1 MENLNWWTVLLVC
14 LDLVLRLGL
23 SVRVIMRRLP
33 IGVSLAWIF
42 IVVTFPFLG
51 AIGYLLL
58 GELRLGVYRAA
69 RAAELRA
76 PFQTWLD
83 QVHVGDIDWSSRPA
97 AAEALA
103 RMCNKMTGMPVTAG
117 NRLELINNSAD
128 GLRDLVRAINEAKS
142 TCHLEF
148 YIWTEGGLADEVAE
162 ALMAAAARGV
172 NCRMLLDDV
181 GSREFLRSDWVRRL
195 QNAGVAVEA
204 ALRAR
209 LWRLIF
215 VRFDLRLH
223 RKLAVIDGRVA
234 FTGSMNLVD
243 ARLFKR
249 SAGVGQWI
257 DACVRVEGPAVE
269 PMGVTFLGD
278 WALESEEEL
287 ERLRQTGDVRPQEPQ
302 GSAPVQVLP
311 SGPSDSRDAIERIVI
326 AFIYSARQRL
336 ILTTPYFVPD
346 EALLEALTSAAQRGV
361 HVTLIMPEKVD
372 SRLARLA
379 SRSIQGDLVAAGV
392 EVLLFREGLLHT
404 KSVCVDGEYS
414 LFGSLNLD
422 PRSLHLNFEL
432 TLAVYDREFTHHL
445 QELQA
450 CYVSQSRALN
460 LSEWEA
466 RGRGAVL
473 LENVARLL
481 GPLL

>member
-1 MENLNWWTVLLVC
+1 MENFNWWMILCV
-14 LDLVLRLGL
+14 DLILRLGI

-33 IGVSLAWIF
+33 VGVSLAWIF
-42 IVVTFPFLG
+42 IVVTFPFMG
-51 AIGYLLL
+51 AIAYLLL

-76 PFQTWLD
+76 PFRSWLD
-83 QVHVGDIDWSSRPA
+83 RVNVGEVDWSEQPA

-103 RMCNKMTGMPVTAG
+103 RMCQKMTRMPVTAG
-117 NRLELINNSAD
+117 NRLELIENSAA
-128 GLRDLVRAINEAKS
+128 GLKALVDAIDQARS

-148 YIWTEGGLADEVAE
+148 YIWTEGGLADRVAE

-172 NCRMLLDDV
+172 ICRMLLDDV
-181 GSREFLRSDWVRRL
+181 GSREFLRSEWVPRL
-195 QNAGVAVEA
+195 QAAGVAVEA

-278 WALESEEEL
+278 WALEGEEDL
-287 ERLRQTGDVRPQEPQ
+287 ERLQQTGDVRPQD
-302 GSAPVQVLP
+302 AIAKMPVQVLP
-311 SGPSDSRDAIERIVI
+311 SGPSDARDVIERIVI
-326 AFIYSARQRL
+326 AFIYSAQQRL

-346 EALLEALTSAAQRGV
+346 ETLMEALTSAAQRGV
-361 HVTLIMPEKVD
+361 EVTLILPEKVD

-379 SRSIQGDLVAAGV
+379 SRAIQGDLAKAGV
-392 EVLLFREGLLHT
+392 QVLLFHGGLLHT
-404 KSVCVDGEYS
+404 KSVCIDGEYS

-432 TLAVYDREFTHHL
+432 TLAVYDREFTARLEAL
-445 QELQA
+445 QRSYA
-450 CYVSQSRALN
+450 SQSRALN
-460 LSEWEA
+460 MSEWET
-466 RGRGAVL
+466 RGLGIRL

>member
-1 MENLNWWTVLLVC
+1 MENVNWWTIVLVC
-14 LDLVLRLGL
+14 MDLVLRLGL
-23 SVRVIMRRLP
+23 SIRVIMRRLP
-33 IGVSLAWIF
+33 VGVSLAWLF
-42 IVVTFPFLG
+42 VVVTFPFAG
-51 AIGYLLL
+51 AIAYLLL

-83 QVHVGDIDWSSRPA
+83 QVHVGDIDWTSRPS

-103 RMCNKMTGMPVTAG
+103 RMCHKMTGMPVTAG
-117 NRLELINNSAD
+117 NRLDLIGNSAD
-128 GLRDLVRAINEAKS
+128 ALRALVRAIQKAQS

-162 ALMAAAARGV
+162 ALIAAAARGV
-172 NCRMLLDDV
+172 ICRMLLDDV

-195 QNAGVAVEA
+195 RGSGVSVEE

-209 LWRLIF
+209 LWRLVF

-223 RKLAVIDGRVA
+223 RKLAIIDGRVA
-234 FTGSMNLVD
+234 YTGSMNLVD

-249 SAGVGQWI
+249 SAGVGEWV

-269 PMGVTFLGD
+269 PLGVTFLGD
-278 WALESEEEL
+278 WALESEENL
-287 ERLRQTGDVRPQEPQ
+287 ERLKQSGDVRPQEHV
-302 GSAPVQVLP
+302 GAVPVQVLP
-311 SGPSDSRDAIERIVI
+311 SGPSDPRDAIERILL
-326 AFIYSARQRL
+326 AFIYSAQQRL

-361 HVTLIMPEKVD
+361 HVTLIMPAKVD

-379 SRSIQGDLVAAGV
+379 SRSIQGDLAAAGV
-392 EVLLFREGLLHT
+392 QVLLFGGGLLHT

-422 PRSLHLNFEL
+422 PRSLHLNFEI
-432 TLAVYDREFTHHL
+432 TLAIYDRDFTARL
-445 QELQA
+445 EELQTGYA
-450 CYVSQSRALN
+450 SQSRALN
-460 LSEWEA
+460 MPEWRA